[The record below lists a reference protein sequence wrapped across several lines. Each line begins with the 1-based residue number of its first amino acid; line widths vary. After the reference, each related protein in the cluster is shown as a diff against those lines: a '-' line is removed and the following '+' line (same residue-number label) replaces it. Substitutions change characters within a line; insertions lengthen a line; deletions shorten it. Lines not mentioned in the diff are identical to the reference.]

1 MSWALRIVGDAVADL
16 RALEVWLQEE
26 VLDELDR
33 LCLEP
38 PLPRSPTR
46 TSEIVI
52 DLERT
57 SPGVRHIIF
66 MRLRRD
72 EPKATL
78 TVLGIALH
86 ARPAPENRPSSG
98 QGS

>member
-16 RALEVWLQEE
+16 RALDIWLQEQ

-38 PLPRSPTR
+38 PTPRSPTR
-46 TSEIVI
+46 EII
-52 DLERT
+52 ADFERT
-57 SPGVRHIIF
+57 SLGVRHVVF

-72 EPKATL
+72 EAKSTV
-78 TVLGIALH
+78 TVLGIASH
-86 ARPAPENRPSSG
+86 ARPALDGGPGAPSS
-98 QGS
+98 S